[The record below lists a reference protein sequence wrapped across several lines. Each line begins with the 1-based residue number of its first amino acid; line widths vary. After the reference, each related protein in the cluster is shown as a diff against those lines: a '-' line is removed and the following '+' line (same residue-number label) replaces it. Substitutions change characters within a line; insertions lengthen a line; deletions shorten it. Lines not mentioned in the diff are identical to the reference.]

1 MTSNLTRKTV
11 NSVNWGLGKTLG
23 QNIVAF
29 FASII
34 LARLIAP
41 GEFGLLAIAMIFVG
55 LGKIFANLG
64 INTAIIQKKNLNSKN
79 LRAALYVSLLS
90 SLCIYI
96 LIWLIAPFAAEF
108 FNESRAESVIRWIGL
123 LFLFNGLTTIG
134 QGVLMRHFKYRPIFF
149 IEVVAYILGYGIVG
163 ITLATLGYGVW
174 SLVWGVLTQY
184 ALMAFFYLIYVRI
197 PLMPVFKEGEYQ
209 KIIRFGGGVSLL
221 GFFNYIAM
229 NLDNLIIGRLLQAHQ
244 LGLYSKAFGLMQ
256 LPVRNLSYTLGGVS
270 MSTFSAIQD
279 KKDVMRSAFYRAADL
294 ISLVA
299 CPVAVIMFISAEY
312 MILGLYG
319 PQWVDAV
326 SAFRILSLGIIVKA
340 FFGVTGSI
348 AKSTDNVFKET
359 WRQLVFA
366 TVLGGLSLLLIDYGI
381 EGVALAVTFSSV
393 LFFLLMVQLSLR
405 IINGAWW
412 DFLKCLK
419 GGIVFSFFLG
429 ILNLT
434 SIYVIEYFF
443 GDVIMP
449 IKLSIVLAIMLVFG
463 LWIFIKVPSA
473 WITPGR
479 NWLIKTYASALP
491 GKVGKYLK
499 SNLK

>member
-1 MTSNLTRKTV
+1 
-11 NSVNWGLGKTLG
+11 
-23 QNIVAF
+23 
-29 FASII
+29 
-34 LARLIAP
+34 
-41 GEFGLLAIAMIFVG
+41 
-55 LGKIFANLG
+55 
-64 INTAIIQKKNLNSKN
+64 
-79 LRAALYVSLLS
+79 
-90 SLCIYI
+90 
-96 LIWLIAPFAAEF
+96 
-108 FNESRAESVIRWIGL
+108 
-123 LFLFNGLTTIG
+123 
-134 QGVLMRHFKYRPIFF
+134 
-149 IEVVAYILGYGIVG
+149 
-163 ITLATLGYGVW
+163 
-174 SLVWGVLTQY
+174 
-184 ALMAFFYLIYVRI
+184 
-197 PLMPVFKEGEYQ
+197 MPVFKEGEYQ

-479 NWLIKTYASALP
+479 NWLIQTYASVLP
-491 GKVGKYLK
+491 GRVEKYLK